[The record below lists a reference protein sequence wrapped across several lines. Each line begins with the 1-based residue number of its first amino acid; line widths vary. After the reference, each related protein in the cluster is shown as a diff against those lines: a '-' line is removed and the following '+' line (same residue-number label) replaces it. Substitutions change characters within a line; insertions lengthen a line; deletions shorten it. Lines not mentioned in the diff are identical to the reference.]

1 MNGERVSG
9 QRGAAVHGRRVRRNG
24 FVRSDALP
32 RPMRASAGLPASIMR
47 CRAAAPPRRRADA
60 PAGVSN
66 ARILL
71 AVSNARLPMRA
82 A

>member
-1 MNGERVSG
+1 MRC
-9 QRGAAVHGRRVRRNG
+9 AAPSDARKRRPAGV
-24 FVRSDALP
+24 DHALP
-32 RPMRASAGLPASIMR
+32 RR
-47 CRAAAPPRRRADA
+47 RAAAPMRRCADA